1 MGMDAPESPK
11 PQHSPPM
18 PWQRRNDNPLM
29 ISYNDVFDN
38 SLAVDQ
44 NSYLSFDLL
53 GNFREIPSYF
63 GVDDLLGRDPSSIY
77 TL

>member
-11 PQHSPPM
+11 PQYPPPI
-18 PWQRRNDNPLM
+18 PWQGWNNNPLM

-38 SLAVDQ
+38 ALAVDQ

-53 GNFREIPSYF
+53 GNLREIPGYF
-63 GVDDLLGRDPSSIY
+63 GVDDLLGGNPSSIY